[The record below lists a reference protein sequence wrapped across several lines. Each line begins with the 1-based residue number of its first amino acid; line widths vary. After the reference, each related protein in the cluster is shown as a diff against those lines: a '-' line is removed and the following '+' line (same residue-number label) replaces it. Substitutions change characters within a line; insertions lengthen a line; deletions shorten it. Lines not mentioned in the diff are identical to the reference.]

1 MTAKNKAGCIS
12 AFFRRDGEGHDFYA
26 ETLLALLMEEE
37 VVTWD
42 DLIIRTPQGAFQ
54 RSYRKDVVGI
64 RTVQKEQQE
73 RVYIDLSRDGLYDI
87 LPEGLFHQT
96 QIDKRTIST
105 EDSVAEIKR
114 HRQEEKQ
121 ARKFFLPL
129 EQEFYRQRML
139 IAAEELH
146 AQISPENAALHKL
159 YLKFWNIATPLTPYQ
174 ATVMLYLLPVAH
186 FVAGNRL
193 LTQQCFSLVL
203 EHPVTINFVSSTS
216 DDALKVDVP
225 LLGETV
231 LGKSFILGDTLEAT
245 YTAIALT
252 LGPIPG
258 HQLPDYLP
266 GAKGITLVELL
277 SGYLLPASSEVVMDV
292 QVEEADA
299 PFVLGAANEQGRLGY
314 TAVI

>member
-1 MTAKNKAGCIS
+1 MTIKNKAGRLS
-12 AFFRRDGEGHDFYA
+12 AIFPQDGKGHDFCA

-37 VVTWD
+37 LITWD
-42 DLIIRTPQGAFQ
+42 DFIIRTPQGAFQ
-54 RSYRKDVVGI
+54 RSYRKDIVGI
-64 RTVQKEQQE
+64 RTLQKEQKE
-73 RVYIDLSRDGLYDI
+73 STYIDLSRDGLYDI

-96 QIDKRTIST
+96 QIDKRVIST

-129 EQEFYRQRML
+129 EQEFFRHRIL

-146 AQISPENAALHKL
+146 AQVSPENAALHKL
-159 YLKFWNIATPLTPYQ
+159 CLKFWNITTPLTPYQ
-174 ATVMLYLLPVAH
+174 ATVLLYLLPIAH
-186 FVAGNRL
+186 FVAGNRR

-203 EHPVTINFVSSTS
+203 QHPVTIAFVPSTS
-216 DDALKVDVP
+216 DEALKVDVP

-231 LGKSFILGDTLEAT
+231 LGKSFILGDTLESDHA
-245 YTAIALT
+245 AIALT

-266 GAKGITLVELL
+266 GAQGMALVELL
-277 SGYLLPASSEVVMDV
+277 SNYLLPVSSEVVMDV
-292 QVEEADA
+292 QVDEADA
-299 PFVLGAANEQGRLGY
+299 LFVLGAVNEQGRLGY